1 MTRIVVTTRLT
12 LAMQAI
18 IDAAR
23 VHRYYVQA
31 EDLRIDKLLRVL
43 RKFKERYP
51 DLLRDRFHAHRLRNL
66 GKASHYLVILRP
78 HAGRSGGFWLFSSAP
93 DEIEKWLDITD
104 RHNRLAIYWWEL
116 VRHTRKGS
124 AAPSWT
130 YRMQAEVKERLTKQI
145 AEAVAKKW
153 DDWLKRFLSSS
164 AHWPGFGGIRKDR
177 RELVR
182 HARARWNRVRRASED
197 MPPVPTHYY
206 TRRKKRVINA

>member
-31 EDLRIDKLLRVL
+31 ENLRIDKLLRVL

-51 DLLRDRFHAHRLRNL
+51 DLLRDRFYAQRLRNS

-78 HAGRSGGFWLFSSAP
+78 QAGRSGGFWLFSSLP
-93 DEIEKWLDITD
+93 DEIEKWRDITD
-104 RHNRLAIYWWEL
+104 RHNRLIIYWWEL
-116 VRHTRKGS
+116 VRHTRKGN
-124 AAPSWT
+124 AAASWT
-130 YRMQAEVKERLTKQI
+130 YRMQAEVKERITQQI
-145 AEAVAKKW
+145 AESVAKKW
-153 DDWLKRFLSSS
+153 DGWLKRFLSSS
-164 AHWPGFGGIRKDR
+164 AHWPGFAGIRKDR

-182 HARARWNRVRRASED
+182 YARARWNRVRRASED
-197 MPPVPTHYY
+197 MPSVPPHYY
-206 TRRKKRVINA
+206 VRRKTR